1 MIPVLT
7 KAGCNAGSCHGAALG
22 RGGFRLSLLGYD
34 PGADHDSLVHE
45 FEGRR
50 VNTARPERSLVLK
63 KGSAAIEHEGGP
75 RLAAGGEGY
84 RVLRDWI
91 AAGAPRGRGRSPSGL
106 EVEPGATVLAR
117 TGQIGPPPRDRPL
130 RRRLAPRTSRGGPS
144 TRRPTRRPSAAR
156 AAARSPPCA
165 GDAPRSPSASSGAVG
180 CATVTVPLSDA
191 PPRTADRPRAN
202 FIDDHVNRTLDE
214 LRLDHAPRADDATY
228 LRRARLDLTGQL
240 PSPAEVDDF
249 LADRAPDKHARL
261 VDRLLASPEFVDHWA
276 YKWGDLLRIESGRLG
291 PAGAAAFHAWVR
303 DAVARN
309 TPLDRMAR
317 EMILA
322 LGDGDRVGPA
332 NFSRVAS
339 DARSQAELVSQV
351 FLGVRL
357 QCANCHDHP
366 LDRWTRDDYHGL
378 AAVFARLDRGREVR
392 LRDAR
397 RGDPP
402 RDRPRRHPPHPR
414 RAAHRRRGRPARG
427 VRRVADGAGESRT
440 SPARRSTASG
450 AS

>member
-91 AAGAPRGRGRSPSGL
+91 AAGAPRGHGRSPSGL

-117 TGQIGPPPRDRPL
+117 TGQTVPL
-130 RRRLAPRTSRGGPS
+130 RVTARYDDGSCEDVTRWAVYTPADPEAVRCSGRGEVTALRRGR
-144 TRRPTRRPSAAR
+144 SAISVR
-156 AAARSPPCA
+156 FL
-165 GDAPRSPSASSGAVG
+165 GAVG
-180 CATVTVPLSDA
+180 CATVTVPLSDS
-191 PPRTADRPRAN
+191 PRRRPTGRGR
-202 FIDDHVNRTLDE
+202 ISSTTTSIGPWTSCGSTTPR
-214 LRLDHAPRADDATY
+214 RADDATY

-240 PSPAEVDDF
+240 PSPAEVAEF
-249 LADRAPDKHARL
+249 LADRAPGKHARL
-261 VDRLLASPEFVDHWA
+261 VERLLASPEFVDHWA

-291 PAGAAAFHAWVR
+291 PAGAAAFHGWVR

-309 TPLDRMAR
+309 TPLDRMRAR
-317 EMILA
+317 
-322 LGDGDRVGPA
+322 
-332 NFSRVAS
+332 
-339 DARSQAELVSQV
+339 
-351 FLGVRL
+351 
-357 QCANCHDHP
+357 
-366 LDRWTRDDYHGL
+366 
-378 AAVFARLDRGREVR
+378 
-392 LRDAR
+392 
-397 RGDPP
+397 
-402 RDRPRRHPPHPR
+402 
-414 RAAHRRRGRPARG
+414 
-427 VRRVADGAGESRT
+427 
-440 SPARRSTASG
+440 
-450 AS
+450 